1 MAVHCSAG
9 IGRTGTF
16 IAVDIMRLQ
25 LQRLHEASLKE
36 GAEVPASAVHAALA
50 VPDLV
55 HLLRQQRMGW
65 VRVGEPG
72 SEMLGA

>member
-16 IAVDIMRLQ
+16 IAVDILRLQ
-25 LQRLHEASLKE
+25 LQRLHEASLRDE
-36 GAEVPASAVHAALA
+36 GVEVTALAVQQALA

-55 HLLRQQRMGW
+55 HLLRQQRMG
-65 VRVGEPG
+65 
-72 SEMLGA
+72 